1 MTPDG
6 HHELGQRSGIALETA
21 GCARESRIFYSYIRA
36 LKPQLDNGVPTGSR
50 VRLDDHWSEPTT
62 LVGSS
67 SMSPHADDRDADS
80 HHLDDWRRLARS
92 LLHRPKDASV
102 SQEEG
107 LTIPT

>member
-1 MTPDG
+1 MG
-6 HHELGQRSGIALETA
+6 
-21 GCARESRIFYSYIRA
+21 
-36 LKPQLDNGVPTGSR
+36 
-50 VRLDDHWSEPTT
+50 
-62 LVGSS
+62 
-67 SMSPHADDRDADS
+67 PHADDRDADS